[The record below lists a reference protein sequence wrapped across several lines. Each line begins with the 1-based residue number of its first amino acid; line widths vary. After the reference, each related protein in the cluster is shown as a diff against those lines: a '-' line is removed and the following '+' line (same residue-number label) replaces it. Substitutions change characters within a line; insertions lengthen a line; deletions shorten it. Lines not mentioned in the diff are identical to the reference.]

1 MSGKKQCFL
10 ISGESGAGKTESTK
24 LVLQHILRT
33 SRHKKCWL
41 QEAIAQV
48 YCMLIWAVNP
58 VFTKRSVIQSCTI
71 SIEKGY
77 NIIFFISSQPIPL
90 PQINPILE
98 AFGNAKTTLNNNSS
112 RFGKYVQLFVD
123 SDGAVT
129 GGELTNQYL
138 VTFEPVKDPLGHR
151 TLYSCLATLTL
162 PLTHPLQ
169 CTYLNTCWRRAG
181 SWGVTKGRATFTSS
195 TISSEGC
202 RLPSCTS
209 CS

>member
-1 MSGKKQCFL
+1 M
-10 ISGESGAGKTESTK
+10 
-24 LVLQHILRT
+24 
-33 SRHKKCWL
+33 
-41 QEAIAQV
+41 
-48 YCMLIWAVNP
+48 
-58 VFTKRSVIQSCTI
+58 IQSCTI

-162 PLTHPLQ
+162 PLGSNPPPAVHISQYMLEKSRIVRRNKGESNFHIFYYLFGGLQ
-169 CTYLNTCWRRAG
+169 TAQLHKLFLVRPDNHR
-181 SWGVTKGRATFTSS
+181 
-195 TISSEGC
+195 
-202 RLPSCTS
+202 
-209 CS
+209 